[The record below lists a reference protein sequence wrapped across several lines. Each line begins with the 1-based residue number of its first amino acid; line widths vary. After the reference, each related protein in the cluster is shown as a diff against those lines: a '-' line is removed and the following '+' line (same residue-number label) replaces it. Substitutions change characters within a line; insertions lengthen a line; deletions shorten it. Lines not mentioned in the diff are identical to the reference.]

1 MITAEPTRCR
11 GCGAALDLDL
21 CDFGPVPVAGAGP
34 DVVRLPLRVQVCRAC
49 WLCQLNPVPP
59 SASAGCRPSGEAWLA
74 HCRRRA
80 IRLMDE
86 LRLGPRSLVAGTG
99 PEDEPLLEFFRG
111 AGVPVAPGGAADLVC
126 SLDGLARAAD
136 PLAFAEALAA
146 RLAGDAVAIL
156 DMPHLLAL
164 MRDAQFDR
172 ISHARPSYLSLLSL
186 EPLLARAG
194 LRVFDAE
201 SRADGGGTLG
211 VAVCRVEGT
220 APRTRTTVAA
230 LRIMEQAAH
239 LDQAEGYAAFG
250 ARAALLRDRLVD
262 FLTSAHHG
270 RKTVAVLGPAAAPR
284 HPAELR
290 RGGRACGLCRRGRP
304 PTPGG
309 NPGRHIGRSLRHRG
323 AAPPPA
329 GFRPDPVG
337 QHDRAEV
344 MARLADLRRLGT
356 RFVTAFPDVGVTV

>member
-34 DVVRLPLRVQVCRAC
+34 DVVRLPLRAQVCRAC

-211 VAVCRVEGT
+211 VAVCRVGAARPE
-220 APRTRTTVAA
+220 RTTVAA

-239 LDQAEGYAAFG
+239 LDRAEGYAAFG

-270 RKTVAVLGPAAAPR
+270 RKTVAVLGPAARAATLLNACGAAAGHVAYAAEDAPPR
-284 HPAELR
+284 QGETLAGTSVAVFDIEELR
-290 RGGRACGLCRRGRP
+290 RR
-304 PTPGG
+304 
-309 NPGRHIGRSLRHRG
+309 
-323 AAPPPA
+323 
-329 GFRPDPVG
+329 RPDFVLILSAG
-337 QHDRAEV
+337 DRAEV

-356 RFVTAFPDVGVTV
+356 RFVTAFPDVSVTV